1 MYSLGVNLSHDRS
14 ACLIG
19 SGGRMVAIAEERL
32 DRVKHSCPQDAWGR
46 WFTSVPVRSVQY
58 CLDSAGITLDDL
70 DAVVF
75 TNAVVL
81 DGTVVRNLT
90 ISDCQWQLPWPL
102 RSRWEVLDHHR
113 AHAYSAFFPSSFED
127 AAVVVVDKGG
137 SVVTEHGDG
146 QPDNRFP
153 VLERASVYRASRE
166 KGLELV
172 TAVADRPTA
181 PYLNCNSLGALYEAA
196 TLAIGYTPFDAGK
209 TMGLAPYGDRR
220 HVDRMSRLVELTGDG
235 WWIDWLAQSVGR
247 EMAPDLWL
255 AWFGASGG
263 SPADP
268 GDNDRA
274 IARAAQEVVERT
286 MSHLTRMARER
297 TGLPNL
303 CLAGGVALNSVANS
317 RIRIESGFEDVWVQ
331 PASSDDGTALGAA
344 LYGWHS
350 VVGRWP
356 DVERGTRLGR
366 SYSIRETEAAVA
378 LAVAAGAVARSE
390 VPMCEV
396 ARRIADGRIVGW
408 FTGRS
413 EFGPRALGSRSILA
427 DPRGAD
433 TKDLLNRRVK
443 RRESYRPYGASVLL
457 ERCADWFDC
466 SFDSPY
472 MLFVVPVRRH
482 ARPQVPAVT
491 HVDGTCR
498 IQTLA
503 PDRDGIYYTLVSEFA
518 RITGVPMVLNTSFNV
533 NGEPIV
539 ESPIDAV
546 RTFLAT
552 EMDDL
557 YLDGTI
563 LTKPAFAPDSAGFG
577 RHT

>member
-19 SGGRMVAIAEERL
+19 PGGRLVAIAEERL

-46 WFTSVPVRSVQY
+46 WFTSVPERGVQY
-58 CLDSAGITLDDL
+58 CLDTAGISFEDL

-102 RSRWEVLDHHR
+102 RARWEVLDHHR
-113 AHAYSAFFPSSFED
+113 AHALSAFFPSPFDD

-137 SVVTEHGDG
+137 SVVAEHTDRQLG
-146 QPDNRFP
+146 RFP

-172 TAVADRPTA
+172 TAVSDRPTA
-181 PYLNCNSLGALYEAA
+181 PFLNCNSLGALYEAA
-196 TLAIGYTPFDAGK
+196 TLAVGYSPFDAGK

-220 HVDRMSRLVELTGDG
+220 HVDRMSRLVEFTDDG

-247 EMAPDLWL
+247 EMAPELWST
-255 AWFGASGG
+255 WFGQSGG
-263 SPADP
+263 SPAEP
-268 GDNDRA
+268 GENDRA
-274 IARAAQEVVERT
+274 IARAAQEVTERA
-286 MSHLTRMARER
+286 MCHLTRVARER
-297 TGLPNL
+297 TGLPEV

-317 RIRIESGFEDVWVQ
+317 RVRIESGFHDVWVQ

-350 VVGRWP
+350 VVGQWP
-356 DVERGTRLGR
+356 DIERGTRLGR
-366 SYSIRETEAAVA
+366 TYSPREVQTAVA
-378 LAVAAGAVARSE
+378 MAVASGAKIYPE
-390 VPMCEV
+390 VPMCEL

-413 EFGPRALGSRSILA
+413 EFGPRALGGRSILA
-427 DPRGAD
+427 DPRAAD
-433 TKDLLNRRVK
+433 MKQVLNARVK
-443 RRESYRPYGASVLL
+443 HREAFRPYGASVLAD
-457 ERCADWFDC
+457 RCAEWFDC
-466 SFDSPY
+466 AYDTPY

-482 ARPQVPAVT
+482 ARGQIPAVT
-491 HVDGTCR
+491 HVDGSCR
-498 IQTLA
+498 IQTLT
-503 PDRDGIYYTLVSEFA
+503 PERDGIFYSLVHEFA

-533 NGEPIV
+533 NTEPIV
-539 ESPIDAV
+539 ETPADAV
-546 RTFLAT
+546 RTFLTAG
-552 EMDDL
+552 MDDL
-557 YLDGTI
+557 YLEGT
-563 LTKPAFAPDSAGFG
+563 LLSRATPWPASSDPIG
-577 RHT
+577 RYP